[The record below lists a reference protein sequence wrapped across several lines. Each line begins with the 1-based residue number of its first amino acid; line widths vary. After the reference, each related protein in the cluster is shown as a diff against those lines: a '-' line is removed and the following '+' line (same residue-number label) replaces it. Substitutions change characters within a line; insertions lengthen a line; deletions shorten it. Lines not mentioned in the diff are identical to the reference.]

1 MKNNTQT
8 GVDIDVEVSDEV
20 EAAIKEL
27 LNNKIILWND
37 DVNSFDHVISCLMEY
52 CKHAPEQAEQC
63 ATIVHFNGKC
73 DIKSGSYEELE
84 PIATVLLENGL
95 SVTIE

>member
-1 MKNNTQT
+1 MKNNTQ
-8 GVDIDVEVSDEV
+8 IDVEVSEEV

-37 DVNSFDHVISCLMEY
+37 EVNSFEHVIECLVEY
-52 CKHAPEQAEQC
+52 CKHGPHQAEQC